1 MADWK
6 KMAGLTDIIPPKIT
20 LMSIDNL
27 QPYALNSRTHSAPQV
42 EQLAMSLLKFGW
54 TNPVLADDKG
64 IVAGHG
70 RVLGAAEV
78 YRIGKQITFPDG
90 TPIPIGQIPVLDVSG
105 WDDARR
111 RAYIIADNKLALNAG
126 WDEDL
131 LKVEIKALDA
141 MDFDLDVIGF
151 SDDELA
157 ELLAEIPEVNTD
169 ADPDDVP
176 EVNQPVTFLGD
187 VWVCGPHRICC
198 GDATNPNDWDKL
210 MQGERADLCITDPP
224 YNVNVGLKNKRMDKA
239 VGGIRSESGTIAN
252 DKMTDE
258 EFAALLEGS
267 YANLFS
273 VLKPGAT
280 IYVAHSDKCGGLFRE
295 LFEKAGFVFSQNI
308 IWKKNQ
314 LVLGMA
320 PYQPIHEP
328 IIFGRKPGS
337 KHKWF
342 GGRKQTTVM
351 DLGEGPLVRQDEDGR
366 WLIKVG
372 DAVLVVSGE
381 AMLEEMPTSIL
392 NVAKPAK
399 SGLHPS
405 TKPVELWER
414 LISNSCRRGDLL
426 VDAFSGSGTTI
437 IAADRLGMSARVME
451 LDPKYVD
458 TSVRRWQNYTGRTAT
473 HFITGEPFP
482 EEGTERSRPND
493 AESVDDAF

>member
-1 MADWK
+1 
-6 KMAGLTDIIPPKIT
+6 MAGLRDVIPPKIT

-27 QPYALNSRTHSAPQV
+27 QPYALNSRTHSPAQV
-42 EQLAMSLLKFGW
+42 EQIAASLLKFGW
-54 TNPVLADDKG
+54 TNPVLADANG

-70 RVLGAAEV
+70 RVMGAAEV
-78 YRIGKQITFPDG
+78 YRVGKQITFPDG
-90 TPIPIGQIPVLDVSG
+90 TPIPIGQVPVLDVSG

-126 WDEDL
+126 WDEDV

-141 MDFDLDVIGF
+141 LEFDLDVIGF
-151 SDDELA
+151 NDDELA
-157 ELLAEIPEVNTD
+157 ALLAEPPQFDQDKDPDDIPEVT
-169 ADPDDVP
+169 
-176 EVNQPVTFLGD
+176 QPRSFMGD
-187 VWVCGPHRICC
+187 IWVCGPHRICC
-198 GDATNPNDWDKL
+198 GDASNPNDWDKL
-210 MQGERADLCITDPP
+210 MQGERADMCITDPP
-224 YNVNVGLKNKRMDKA
+224 YNVDLGLKNKRMDKA
-239 VGGIRSESGTIAN
+239 IGGTRDANGAIAN
-252 DKMTDE
+252 DKMSDE
-258 EFAALLEGS
+258 EFQQLLSAS

-280 IYVAHSDKCGGLFRE
+280 IYVAHSDKCGGVFRE

-308 IWKKNQ
+308 IWRKNC

-328 IIFGRKPGS
+328 IMYGRKPGS
-337 KHKWF
+337 KHKWY

-351 DLGEGPLVRQDEDGR
+351 DLGEGPVVQQDEAGR

-381 AMLEEMPTSIL
+381 AYLEEMPTSML
-392 NVAKPAK
+392 NVAKPSK
-399 SGLHPS
+399 NGLHPS

-414 LISNSCRRGDLL
+414 LMSNSGRSGDVV

-458 TSVRRWQNYTGRTAT
+458 TAVKRWQNYTGRTAT
-473 HFITGEPFP
+473 HLLTGEPFP
-482 EEGTERSRPND
+482 EDGTERLPPEPAS
-493 AESVDDAF
+493 DDPDKF

>member
-1 MADWK
+1 
-6 KMAGLTDIIPPKIT
+6 MAGLRDVIPPKIT

-27 QPYALNSRTHSAPQV
+27 QPYALNSRTHSPAQV
-42 EQLAMSLLKFGW
+42 EQIAASLLKFGW
-54 TNPVLADDKG
+54 TNPVLADANG

-70 RVLGAAEV
+70 RVMGAAEV
-78 YRIGKQITFPDG
+78 YRVGKQITFPDG
-90 TPIPIGQIPVLDVSG
+90 TPIPIGQVPVLDVSG

-126 WDEDL
+126 WDEDV

-141 MDFDLDVIGF
+141 LEFDLDVIGF
-151 SDDELA
+151 NDDELA
-157 ELLAEIPEVNTD
+157 ALLAEPPQFDQDKDPDDIPEVT
-169 ADPDDVP
+169 
-176 EVNQPVTFLGD
+176 QPRSFMGD
-187 VWVCGPHRICC
+187 IWVCGPHRICC
-198 GDATNPNDWDKL
+198 GDASNPNDWDKL
-210 MQGERADLCITDPP
+210 MQGERADMCITDPP
-224 YNVNVGLKNKRMDKA
+224 YNVDLGLKNKRMDKA
-239 VGGIRSESGTIAN
+239 IGGTRDANGAIAN
-252 DKMTDE
+252 DKMSDE
-258 EFAALLEGS
+258 EFQQLLAAS

-280 IYVAHSDKCGGLFRE
+280 IYVAHSDKCGGVFRE

-308 IWKKNQ
+308 IWRKNC

-328 IIFGRKPGS
+328 IMYGRKPGS
-337 KHKWF
+337 KHKWY

-351 DLGEGPLVRQDEDGR
+351 DLGEGPVVQQDEAGR

-372 DAVLVVSGE
+372 DAMLVVSGE
-381 AMLEEMPTSIL
+381 AYLEEMPTSML
-392 NVAKPAK
+392 NVAKPSK
-399 SGLHPS
+399 NGLHPS

-414 LISNSCRRGDLL
+414 LMSNSGRSGDVV

-458 TSVRRWQNYTGRTAT
+458 TAVKRWQNYTGRTAT
-473 HFITGEPFP
+473 HLLTGEPFP
-482 EEGTERSRPND
+482 EDGTERLPPEPAS
-493 AESVDDAF
+493 DDPDKF

>member
-1 MADWK
+1 
-6 KMAGLTDIIPPKIT
+6 MAGLTDIIPPKIT

-351 DLGEGPLVRQDEDGR
+351 DLGEGPLVRQDEEGR
-366 WLIKVG
+366 WLIKIG

>member
-1 MADWK
+1 
-6 KMAGLTDIIPPKIT
+6 MAGLTDIIPPKIT
-20 LMSIDNL
+20 LMSIDTL
-27 QPYALNSRTHSAPQV
+27 QPYIRNSRTHSVPQV
-42 EQLAMSLLKFGW
+42 EQLAASLLKFGW

-70 RVLGAAEV
+70 RVMGAAEV
-78 YRIGKQITFPDG
+78 YRQGKQIQFPDG

-131 LKVEIKALDA
+131 LKVEIKALDEVK
-141 MDFDLDVIGF
+141 FDLDVIGF

-157 ELLAEIPEVNTD
+157 ALLADMPEVNTD

-176 EVNQPVTFLGD
+176 EVKQPVTFLGD

-210 MQGERADLCITDPP
+210 MMGERADLCITDPP
-224 YNVNVGLKNKRMDKA
+224 YNVDLGLKNRRMDKA
-239 VGGIRSESGTIAN
+239 IGGVRDANGSIEN

-258 EFAALLEGS
+258 EFATLLEKT

-273 VLKPGAT
+273 VLKQGAT
-280 IYVAHSDKCGGLFRE
+280 VYVAHSDKCGNVFRE
-295 LFEKAGFVFSQNI
+295 LFEKAGFTFSQNI
-308 IWKKNQ
+308 IWRKNQ

-328 IIFGRKPGS
+328 ILFGRKPGS
-337 KHKWF
+337 KHKWY
-342 GGRKQTTVM
+342 GGRKQTTVV
-351 DLGEGPLVRQDEDGR
+351 DLGEGPLVRQDEEGR
-366 WLIKVG
+366 WLVKVG
-372 DAVLVVSGE
+372 DAVLVVSGD
-381 AMLEEMPTSIL
+381 ATLEEMPTSIL
-392 NVAKPAK
+392 SVAKPAK
-399 SGLHPS
+399 NGLHPS

-414 LISNSCRRGDLL
+414 LMSNSCRGGDLV

-437 IAADRLGMSARVME
+437 IAADRLGMCARVME

-458 TSVRRWQNYTGRTAT
+458 TAVRRWQNYTGRTAT
-473 HFITGEPFP
+473 HLTTGEPFP
-482 EEGTERSRPND
+482 EEGAERTPPPTLLG
-493 AESVDDAF
+493 EDDKF

>member
-1 MADWK
+1 
-6 KMAGLTDIIPPKIT
+6 MAGLRDVIPPKIT

-27 QPYALNSRTHSAPQV
+27 QPYALNSRTHSPAQV
-42 EQLAMSLLKFGW
+42 EQIAASLLKFGW
-54 TNPVLADDKG
+54 TNPVLADANG

-70 RVLGAAEV
+70 RVMGAAEI
-78 YRIGKQITFPDG
+78 YRVGKQITFPDG
-90 TPIPIGQIPVLDVSG
+90 TPIPIGQVPVLDVSG

-126 WDEDL
+126 WDEDV

-141 MDFDLDVIGF
+141 LEFDLDVIGF
-151 SDDELA
+151 NDDELA
-157 ELLAEIPEVNTD
+157 ALLAEPPQFD
-169 ADPDDVP
+169 QDKDPDDVP
-176 EVNQPVTFLGD
+176 EVTQPRSFMGD
-187 VWVCGPHRICC
+187 IWVCGPHRICC
-198 GDATNPNDWDKL
+198 GDASNPNDWDKL
-210 MQGERADLCITDPP
+210 MQGERADMCITDPP
-224 YNVNVGLKNKRMDKA
+224 YNVDLGLKNKRMDKA
-239 VGGIRSESGTIAN
+239 IGGTRDANGAIAN
-252 DKMTDE
+252 DKMSDE
-258 EFAALLEGS
+258 EFQQLLAAS

-280 IYVAHSDKCGGLFRE
+280 IYVAHSDKCGGVFRE

-308 IWKKNQ
+308 IWRKNC

-328 IIFGRKPGS
+328 IMYGRKPGS
-337 KHKWF
+337 KHKWY

-351 DLGEGPLVRQDEDGR
+351 DLGEGPVVQQDEAGR

-381 AMLEEMPTSIL
+381 AYLEEMPTSML
-392 NVAKPAK
+392 NVAKPSK
-399 SGLHPS
+399 NGLHPS

-414 LISNSCRRGDLL
+414 LMSNSGRSGDVV

-458 TSVRRWQNYTGRTAT
+458 TAVKRWQNYTGRTAI
-473 HFITGEPFP
+473 HLLTGEPFP
-482 EEGTERSRPND
+482 EDGTKRLPPEPAS
-493 AESVDDAF
+493 DDPDKF

>member
-1 MADWK
+1 
-6 KMAGLTDIIPPKIT
+6 MAGLTDIIPPKIT

-42 EQLAMSLLKFGW
+42 EQLAASLLKFGW

-78 YRIGKQITFPDG
+78 YRQGKQIQFPDG

-141 MDFDLDVIGF
+141 LNFDLDVIGF

-157 ELLAEIPEVNTD
+157 ELLAEIPEHNPE

-176 EVNQPVTFLGD
+176 EVTQPVTFLGD

-210 MQGERADLCITDPP
+210 MRGERADLCITDPP
-224 YNVNVGLKNKRMDKA
+224 YNVDLGLKNRRMDKA
-239 VGGIRSESGTIAN
+239 IGGTRDANGSINN
-252 DKMTDE
+252 DKMTEE
-258 EFAALLEGS
+258 EFADLLERS
-267 YANLFS
+267 YVNLFS
-273 VLKPGAT
+273 VMKPGAT
-280 IYVAHSDKCGGLFRE
+280 IYVAHSDKCGNVFRA
-295 LFEKAGFVFSQNI
+295 LFEKAGFTFSQNI
-308 IWKKNQ
+308 IWRKSK

-328 IIFGRKPGS
+328 IMFGRKPGS
-337 KHKWF
+337 KQKWY
-342 GGRKQTTVM
+342 GGRKQITVV
-351 DLGEGPLVRQDEDGR
+351 DLGEGPLVRQDEEGR
-366 WLIKVG
+366 WLVKVG

-381 AMLEEMPTSIL
+381 AFLEEMPTSIL
-392 NVAKPAK
+392 NVAKPDK
-399 SGLHPS
+399 NGLHPS

-414 LISNSCRRGDLL
+414 LMGNSARAGDLV

-437 IAADRLGMSARVME
+437 IACDRLGMSARVME
-451 LDPKYVD
+451 VDPKYVD
-458 TSVRRWQNYTGRTAT
+458 TAVRRWQNYTGRTAT
-473 HFITGEPFP
+473 HLVTGEPFP
-482 EEGTERSRPND
+482 EEG
-493 AESVDDAF
+493 AFRAPAAPPDEPDCPF

>member
-1 MADWK
+1 
-6 KMAGLTDIIPPKIT
+6 MAGLTDIIPPKIT

-27 QPYALNSRTHSAPQV
+27 QPYAQNSRTHSAPQV

-105 WDDARR
+105 WDEARR
-111 RAYIIADNKLALNAG
+111 RAYIIADNKLAMNAG

-131 LKVEIKALDA
+131 LKGEIKALDA
-141 MDFDLDVIGF
+141 MDFNLDVIGF

>member
-1 MADWK
+1 
-6 KMAGLTDIIPPKIT
+6 MAGLTDIIPPKIT

-27 QPYALNSRTHSAPQV
+27 QPYAQNSRTHSAPQV

-105 WDDARR
+105 WDEARR

-141 MDFDLDVIGF
+141 MDFNLDVIGF

-176 EVNQPVTFLGD
+176 EVGLPVTFLGD

-351 DLGEGPLVRQDEDGR
+351 DLGEGPLVRQDEEGR

>member
-1 MADWK
+1 
-6 KMAGLTDIIPPKIT
+6 MAGLTDIIPPKIT
-20 LMSIDNL
+20 LMSIDTL
-27 QPYALNSRTHSAPQV
+27 QPYALNSRTHSLPQV
-42 EQLAMSLLKFGW
+42 EQLAASLLKFGW

-70 RVLGAAEV
+70 RVMGAAEV
-78 YRIGKQITFPDG
+78 YRQGKQIHFPDG

-126 WDEDL
+126 WDEEL

-141 MDFDLDVIGF
+141 LDFDLDVIGF
-151 SDDELA
+151 NEDELA
-157 ELLAEIPEVNTD
+157 ELLAELPEVNTD
-169 ADPDDVP
+169 ADPDDIP
-176 EVNQPVTFLGD
+176 EVTQPQSFLGD

-224 YNVNVGLKNKRMDKA
+224 YNVDLGLKNRRMDKA
-239 VGGIRSESGTIAN
+239 VGGIRDANGSIAN
-252 DKMTDE
+252 DKMSDE
-258 EFAALLEGS
+258 EFKTLLEGT

-280 IYVAHSDKCGGLFRE
+280 LYIAHSDKCGGVFRE
-295 LFEKAGFVFSQNI
+295 LFEAAGFTFSQNI
-308 IWKKNQ
+308 IWRKNQ

-328 IIFGRKPGS
+328 IIYGRKPGS

-342 GGRKQTTVM
+342 GGRKQTTVV
-351 DLGEGPLVRQDEDGR
+351 DLGEGPLIRQDEEGR
-366 WLIKVG
+366 WLVKVG

-381 AMLEEMPTSIL
+381 AMLEEMPTSML
-392 NVAKPAK
+392 TVAKPAK
-399 SGLHPS
+399 NGLHPS

-414 LISNSCRRGDLL
+414 LISNSCRAGDLL

-437 IAADRLGMSARVME
+437 IAADRLGMCARVME

-458 TSVRRWQNYTGRTAT
+458 TAVRRWQNYTGRTAT
-473 HFITGEPFP
+473 HFVTGEPFP
-482 EEGTERSRPND
+482 DEGTIRDNPSTPLGEGD
-493 AESVDDAF
+493 KF

>member
-1 MADWK
+1 
-6 KMAGLTDIIPPKIT
+6 MAGLTDIIPPKIT